1 MPWSPILFGMVFL
14 AVSGVALASA
24 LVQLA
29 TGSPRGMVEVV
40 ALVGFAAVFGAIGGL
55 FLRSG
60 LRQRDLERRL
70 RRGGTPADATVVSIA
85 QGKFVVND
93 APQWV
98 IRYRFAD
105 HRGVAHEGASV
116 EMPASEIERWR
127 PGDVGR
133 VLFNRQNPSENLWL
147 GASNE

>member
-29 TGSPRGMVEVV
+29 MGSQRGMVEVA
-40 ALVGFAAVFGAIGGL
+40 ALMGFAAVFGAIGGL

-60 LRQRDLERRL
+60 LKQRDLERRL
-70 RRGGTPADATVVSIA
+70 RRDGTPADATVTAVA
-85 QGKFVVND
+85 QGKFIVND

-105 HRGVAHEGASV
+105 HRGVLHEGASV
-116 EMPASEIERWR
+116 ELPASDVERWR

-133 VLFNRQNPSENLWL
+133 VLFNRQNPRENLWL
-147 GASNE
+147 GASDE